1 MTRFPIDLLAPEAL
15 GLPGRLLMG
24 PAPDLTDLDA
34 ELQSLRQDHGVD
46 RLVCFLEAHELEALG
61 LGDLPSSAEATG
73 ISTHLFP
80 IPDGSVPKSPEAM
93 DTLGEGSPGGLERGQ
108 YRVPPL
114 LGGSGPN
121 RYRGRRVPS
130 CPGYGRPRGNPSRTP
145 VSARYCRVR
154 RAGGFPGHLR
164 TLAEVMMQTRHS

>member
-73 ISTHLFP
+73 ISTRLFP

-93 DTLGEGSPGGLERGQ
+93 DTLVRDLLEALSAGNTVFLHCWAGLGRTGTVAAACLVARGMGAREAIQAVRQSRPGTVE
-108 YRVPPL
+108 
-114 LGGSGPN
+114 
-121 RYRGRRVPS
+121 
-130 CPGYGRPRGNPSRTP
+130 
-145 VSARYCRVR
+145 SAEQE
-154 RAGGFPGHLR
+154 AF
-164 TLAEVMMQTRHS
+164 LATYARWRKS